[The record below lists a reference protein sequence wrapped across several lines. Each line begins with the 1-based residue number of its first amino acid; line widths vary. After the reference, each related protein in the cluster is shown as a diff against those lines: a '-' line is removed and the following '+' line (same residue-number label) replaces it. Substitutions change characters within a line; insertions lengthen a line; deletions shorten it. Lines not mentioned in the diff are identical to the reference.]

1 MDTDYLRHDDV
12 YRKLIKEENA
22 IGWDKTPAAY
32 EEMEQ
37 RLKFIF
43 DLCEMPSRGRILEL
57 GCGAGNISLW
67 LEKQGYEVTGID
79 ISPTAIAWAKSK
91 CLDAGGTTRFFVDN
105 VLDMR
110 FAEDGYFDI
119 VLDGHC
125 LHCIIGDDRRA
136 FFSESS
142 RVLKPGG
149 RLLIDTMC
157 GPVIGNQ
164 LSGYDPKTQCTM
176 SDGIATRYFGLPEE
190 IEKEVVD
197 SGFNITMVI
206 REPEPPHSTIVFL
219 AAKPSPDD
227 MSRSNN

>member
-22 IGWDKTPAAY
+22 IGWDRTPAAY
-32 EEMEQ
+32 EEMER
-37 RLKFIF
+37 RLKLIF
-43 DLCEMPSRGRILEL
+43 DLCNMPSRGRILEL

-67 LEKQGYEVTGID
+67 LEKQGYEVTGVD
-79 ISPTAIAWAKSK
+79 ISPTAIAWATRK
-91 CLDAGGTTRFFVDN
+91 CRDAGGTTRFFVDN

-110 FAEDGYFDI
+110 FAKEAYFDI

-136 FFSESS
+136 FFSESL

-149 RLLIDTMC
+149 RLFIDSMC
-157 GPVIGNQ
+157 GPVIDNQ
-164 LSGYDPKTQCTM
+164 LRGYDPKTRCTI

-206 REPEPPHSTIVFL
+206 KEPEPPHGTIIL
-219 AAKPSPDD
+219 AAAKPSPK
-227 MSRSNN
+227 

>member
-1 MDTDYLRHDDV
+1 MDTNYLRHEDI

-22 IGWDKTPAAY
+22 IGWDKSPAAY
-32 EEMEQ
+32 EEIER
-37 RLKFIF
+37 RLKMIF
-43 DLCEMPSRGRILEL
+43 DLCDMPSRGRILEL

-79 ISPTAIAWAKSK
+79 ISPTAIAWATSK

-105 VLDMR
+105 VLDMH
-110 FAEDGYFDI
+110 FAEDEYFDI

-125 LHCIIGDDRRA
+125 LHCIIGDDRRKV
-136 FFSESS
+136 FSESW

-164 LSGYDPKTQCTM
+164 LSGYDTKTQCTM
-176 SDGIATRYFGLPEE
+176 SDDIATRYFGLPEE

-197 SGFNITMVI
+197 SGFKIAMVI
-206 REPEPPHSTIVFL
+206 RETEPLHSTIIFV
-219 AAKPSPDD
+219 AVKPLSGCIPQ
-227 MSRSNN
+227 S

>member
-1 MDTDYLRHDDV
+1 MDTHYLRHDDV

-32 EEMEQ
+32 EKMER
-37 RLKFIF
+37 RLKIIF
-43 DLCEMPSRGRILEL
+43 DLCDMPSRGRILEL

-79 ISPTAIAWAKSK
+79 ISPTAIAWATSK

-125 LHCIIGDDRRA
+125 LHCIIGDDRRD

-157 GPVIGNQ
+157 GPVIGNR
-164 LSGYDPKTQCTM
+164 LSGYDTKSQCTI

-206 REPEPPHSTIVFL
+206 REPEPPHGTIIFV

-227 MSRSNN
+227 MSLS